1 MPQKSVREMSR
12 LEQLH
17 YSLSAKTFHAI
28 WMVSL
33 VLTGTAI
40 LMEVLFYRKV
50 VSGLIVN
57 SKPLQDSAHLYLG
70 LYIGVLIAVTFLLGF
85 IMVFHFRK
93 NLVLPIRQ
101 LTDAAYAY
109 AEHRG
114 DGQKSP
120 TYFRDLQIRT
130 GDELE
135 GLSLVMAD
143 MEREMESYIKSLSA
157 VTAEKERIGTE
168 LSIASQI
175 QEGMLPGTFPAFPER
190 QQFEI
195 YASMTAAKEVGGD
208 FYDFFLIDDDHLA
221 LVMADVSGKGVPAAL
236 FMMASKMLIS
246 NYAAIEKDSPAK
258 ILTRVNERI
267 CAGNTAG
274 MFVTVWLGILEIST
288 GVLKAANAGHEY
300 PILRK
305 AGQPFA
311 LLKDKHGFV
320 VGGMEGVRY
329 KEYEI
334 AMEKGDQLFL
344 YTDGVA
350 EANDRDENMF
360 GIDRTLNALNG
371 VELPYCKNEVDAVS
385 DAVHAF
391 MGKAE
396 QFDDITMLC
405 LNYYGKETPMTEEK
419 SLTIDAKVDRLH
431 DVLDFIDAY
440 LEEQDC
446 PPKAQMQLDLAVE
459 ELFVNIASYAYPDG
473 GGTAEIRIRTF
484 GEPKRAEIVLRDS
497 GIPYDPTK
505 NEDPDITM
513 AAEDRDIGGLGVF
526 MVKKYTDSVQYAYE
540 DGHNVL
546 TITKTIE

>member
-143 MEREMESYIKSLSA
+143 MEREMESYIKNLSA

-190 QQFEI
+190 QEFEI

-221 LVMADVSGKGVPAAL
+221 LVVADVSGKGVSAAL
-236 FMMASKMLIS
+236 FMMQSKIVIKMEALS
-246 NYAAIEKDSPAK
+246 GASPAEVLARANADLSEK
-258 ILTRVNERI
+258 NDNDMFT
-267 CAGNTAG
+267 TA
-274 MFVTVWLGILEIST
+274 WLGILEIST
-288 GVLKAANAGHEY
+288 GTLVYADAGHEKLALFREGAWEL
-300 PILRK
+300 PPKPNSAVALAAFTPEDIVGLPDRFRFRDHTVMLQPGDVIL
-305 AGQPFA
+305 Q
-311 LLKDKHGFV
+311 
-320 VGGMEGVRY
+320 
-329 KEYEI
+329 
-334 AMEKGDQLFL
+334 
-344 YTDGVA
+344 YTDGA
-350 EANDRDENMF
+350 TEACDKDDELF
-360 GIDRTLNALNG
+360 GEERLIDALREAPETNPTVLLEFVRERIDTFAG
-371 VELPYCKNEVDAVS
+371 EAP
-385 DAVHAF
+385 
-391 MGKAE
+391 
-396 QFDDITMLC
+396 QFDDLTMLC
-405 LNYYGKETPMTEEK
+405 LRYRG
-419 SLTIDAKVDRLH
+419 
-431 DVLDFIDAY
+431 
-440 LEEQDC
+440 
-446 PPKAQMQLDLAVE
+446 PKQA
-459 ELFVNIASYAYPDG
+459 
-473 GGTAEIRIRTF
+473 
-484 GEPKRAEIVLRDS
+484 
-497 GIPYDPTK
+497 
-505 NEDPDITM
+505 
-513 AAEDRDIGGLGVF
+513 
-526 MVKKYTDSVQYAYE
+526 
-540 DGHNVL
+540 
-546 TITKTIE
+546 

>member
-143 MEREMESYIKSLSA
+143 MERELESYIKSLSA

-190 QQFEI
+190 QEFEI

-221 LVMADVSGKGVPAAL
+221 LVIADVSGKGVPAAL
-236 FMMASKMLIS
+236 FMMASKILIKNIAILS
-246 NYAAIEKDSPAK
+246 NSPAY
-258 ILTRVNERI
+258 ILENVNHQI
-267 CAGNTAG
+267 CLNNSAN
-274 MFVTVWLGILEIST
+274 MFVTTWLGILEIST
-288 GVLKAANAGHEY
+288 GIFRAANAGHEY
-300 PILRK
+300 PTLQKSGSRFK
-305 AGQPFA
+305 
-311 LLKDKHGFV
+311 LVRDTHGFV
-320 VGGMEGVRY
+320 LGGMDGMRY
-329 KEYEI
+329 AEYEL
-334 AMEKGDQLFL
+334 ALQKGDCIFL
-344 YTDGVA
+344 YTDGVP
-350 EANDRDENMF
+350 EASDKDNQLF
-360 GIDRTLNALNG
+360 GTKRMLEALNRHPDAAPK
-371 VELPYCKNEVDAVS
+371 ELLRNVSESIREFAGDAP
-385 DAVHAF
+385 
-391 MGKAE
+391 

-405 LNYYGKETPMTEEK
+405 LRYQGNSTRK
-419 SLTIDAKVDRLH
+419 LTIEARVDN
-431 DVLDFIDAY
+431 
-440 LEEQDC
+440 
-446 PPKAQMQLDLAVE
+446 LDLVQAFVNKELSKAGCSEKVKYLIDLSVE
-459 ELFVNIASYAYPDG
+459 ELFVNIAHYAYTSDSNKVVIGVTLQENPK
-473 GGTAEIRIRTF
+473 AVIITF
-484 GEPKRAEIVLRDS
+484 ADN
-497 GIPYDPTK
+497 GIPYNPLK
-505 NEDPDITM
+505 AKSPDLK
-513 AAEDRDIGGLGVF
+513 AAPEERSEGGLGIYLARKS
-526 MVKKYTDSVQYAYE
+526 MDDMQYRYR
-540 DGHNVL
+540 DGQNLL
-546 TITKTIE
+546 TITKYL